1 MTNGGA
7 PGSRAEP
14 STTELV
20 GQLSGQV
27 SRLVRDEL
35 RLAQIELTQ
44 KAKRA
49 GVGAGLIVTALLL
62 GFFVLAS
69 LVTAAIAAWA
79 LILPVWAGA
88 LIVAGCVLVLAA
100 LAALVGR
107 AQVKRGG
114 PPIPEQA
121 VASVADDV
129 AAVKG
134 VSDRDRGQ
142 GR

>member
-1 MTNGGA
+1 
-7 PGSRAEP
+7 
-14 STTELV
+14 
-20 GQLSGQV
+20 
-27 SRLVRDEL
+27 VRDEL

-49 GVGAGLIVTALLL
+49 GVGTGLIVTALLL

-79 LILPVWAGA
+79 LILPVWAAA

-100 LAALVGR
+100 LAGLVGL
-107 AQVKRGG
+107 AQVKRGS

-121 VASVADDV
+121 VASVRDDV

-134 VSDRDRGQ
+134 VSDRDIGQ

>member
-1 MTNGGA
+1 VTNAGA
-7 PGSRAEP
+7 PHPGAEP
-14 STTELV
+14 STKELV

-49 GVGAGLIVTALLL
+49 GVGTGLIVTALLL

-69 LVTAAIAAWA
+69 LVSAAIAAWA
-79 LILPVWAGA
+79 LILPVWAAA

-100 LAALVGR
+100 LAGLVGL
-107 AQVKRGG
+107 AQVKRGS

-121 VASVADDV
+121 VASVRDDV

-134 VSDRDRGQ
+134 VSDRDIGQ

>member
-1 MTNGGA
+1 MTNAGA
-7 PGSRAEP
+7 PRPGAEP

-20 GQLSGQV
+20 GQLSAQV

-49 GVGAGLIVTALLL
+49 GVGAALIVTALLL

-100 LAALVGR
+100 LAALGGR
-107 AQVKRGG
+107 AQVKRGS
-114 PPIPEQA
+114 PPIPEQT
-121 VASVADDV
+121 VASVRDDV

-134 VSDRDRGQ
+134 VSGRDIGQ